1 LPLIDKS
8 DGYSSV
14 YRFFEVLTDK
24 GHSIAGYVVMPNH
37 VHLLLYYNGKEKSLN
52 SLIGNGKRFMAYDIV
67 KRLQQKG
74 QHSLLQQLQNQ
85 VQYKDREKK
94 QKHVVWEDG
103 FDIKECRTEKFVL
116 QKLIYMHLN
125 PVSGKWLLA
134 ASSLEYLHSSSLFY
148 FNGRQQL
155 FVVQDYR
162 ELINWET
169 M

>member
-1 LPLIDKS
+1 MIKDMVIVLYTAS
-8 DGYSSV
+8 
-14 YRFFEVLTDK
+14 FEVLKDK

-74 QHSLLQQLQNQ
+74 QHSLLQQLQNE

-103 FDIKECRTEKFVL
+103 FDIKKCRTEKFVL